1 MKTLFLYLREF
12 AMPYDACNVQI
23 IRRQTSRLTT
33 LDMMNVGILD
43 CYECK
48 NLIQK
53 LQACVIPDH
62 VLSA

>member
-23 IRRQTSRLTT
+23 IRRQTFRLTT

-48 NLIQK
+48 NLI
-53 LQACVIPDH
+53 
-62 VLSA
+62 

>member
-23 IRRQTSRLTT
+23 IRRQTLRLTT

-48 NLIQK
+48 NLI
-53 LQACVIPDH
+53 
-62 VLSA
+62 